1 MKRLSLFLLIIISIA
16 LFSGCKD
23 TADPIPTQQEP
34 ITYTGDGP
42 WLIQTRYETED
53 AVIADI
59 IVNPEQYGVDP
70 SGVEDSAVG
79 IQRALNDARKKNGG
93 TVWLPAGKYRI
104 TRGLNI
110 PAFVTLRGDWQ
121 DPDTGTEYGT
131 ILLMDV
137 PAVSENDQT
146 GSIYISGS
154 AGVMGLTVY
163 YPRQSLEDVRPYPF
177 TFYVNGLGDGY
188 MLQSIVNCTLLN
200 SYKGIGACVQE
211 STPHEMMTVENVKG
225 TVLAVGAEVY
235 NQADVGTWKDLS
247 FSPDYW
253 ANAPEDFSP
262 PDRAA
267 LTEYTKQN
275 TIGLKLGD
283 LEWTQFA
290 HIRLSDF
297 KTGIHIVTGKRIQFA
312 GSIYDARIT
321 NCGTALLA
329 DNMDARW
336 GTVIAK
342 STLSGDRSLVNNSGG
357 QFRLAGVTLQGVHS
371 GTILIDN
378 ADSSEFTDVPH
389 RAPAKPA
396 SHLKVI
402 EADGSGKTDISE
414 ALQSALDALAKTGG
428 TAYLPAGLYR
438 LDKPVTVPAGVEL
451 RGASSVAQR
460 EQGTKSDGTLI
471 LVYPKEYS
479 NYIDAALSEA
489 MITLNGDN
497 AGIRGVRF
505 LYPLNITA
513 AANSKP
519 IMGSGYTIRGKGTG
533 VYAINVAITGGYNG
547 VDFKNCDYHIV
558 KRFVGSCV
566 SNAISVGGNGGLVEG
581 CLQNGNTFCRMGVSQ
596 QFVTPV
602 PETEVFQLVFD
613 PILRNQS
620 VYIQVQKGAKD
631 QVIFNSFGYG
641 VKTLISSGGEA
652 TVFNIGADNI
662 GSDSPMVELWN
673 GSLHVTN
680 MMRYNGI
687 SYSCKD
693 AQLTLYNRLTIARP
707 DETQS
712 VTERNP

>member
-1 MKRLSLFLLIIISIA
+1 MKRLLLLLLILVTVTLIA
-16 LFSGCKD
+16 GCQD
-23 TADPIPTQQEP
+23 ADPIPTQQEP
-34 ITYTGDGP
+34 IAYTGDGP
-42 WLIQTRYETED
+42 WIIQTKYETD
-53 AVIADI
+53 DVVVADI
-59 IVNPEQYGVDP
+59 IVDPQRYDVDP
-70 SGVEDSAVG
+70 TGVKDSAAG
-79 IQRALNDARKKNGG
+79 IQQAINDARKKNGG
-93 TVWLPAGKYRI
+93 TVWLPAGRYRI
-104 TRGLNI
+104 TRALNI

-121 DPDTGTEYGT
+121 DPDKGTEYGT

-137 PAVSENDQT
+137 PAVSENNQT

-163 YPRQSLEDVRPYPF
+163 YPNQSLEDVKPYPF

-211 STPHEMMTVENVKG
+211 GSPHEMMTIENVKG
-225 TVLAVGAEVY
+225 TVLAIGAEVY

-247 FSPDYW
+247 FAPDYW
-253 ANAPEDFSP
+253 ANAPKDFSP
-262 PDRAA
+262 PERDA
-267 LTEYTKQN
+267 LAKYTREN

-312 GSIYDARIT
+312 GSIYDAQVT

-329 DNMDARW
+329 DNMDDRW

-342 STLSGDRSLVNNSGG
+342 SVLSGERSLINNTGG
-357 QFRLAGVTLQGVHS
+357 QFRLAGVTLQGTYS
-371 GTILIDN
+371 GTILVDD
-378 ADSSEFTDVPH
+378 ADASQFAQVPH
-389 RAPAKPA
+389 RAPVQP
-396 SHLKVI
+396 SRNLKVV
-402 EADGSGKTDISE
+402 EADDSGKTDISQT
-414 ALQSALDALAKTGG
+414 LQNALDSLAQSGG
-428 TAYLPAGLYR
+428 IVYLPAGIYR
-438 LDKPVTVPAGVEL
+438 LEKPVTVPAGVEL

-460 EQGTKSDGTLI
+460 EQGAKSDGTLI

-479 NYIDAALSEA
+479 NYVDAALADA
-489 MITLNGDN
+489 MITLKGDN

-505 LYPLNITA
+505 LYPQNITA
-513 AANSKP
+513 AANSQP
-519 IMGSGYTIRGKGTG
+519 IMGSGYTIRGKGAG

-547 VDFKNCDYHIV
+547 IDFKNCDNHII

-566 SNAISVGGNGGLVEG
+566 SNAMSVGGTGGLVEG
-581 CLQNGNTFCRMGVSQ
+581 CLQNGNTFCRMGVSR
-596 QFVTPV
+596 QFVVPV
-602 PETEVFQLVFD
+602 PETQVFQLVFD
-613 PILRNQS
+613 PILRMQS
-620 VYIQVQKGAKD
+620 VYIQVQKGAKN
-631 QVIFNSFGYG
+631 QTIFNSFGYG

-652 TVFNIGADNI
+652 TVFNVGADNI
-662 GSDSPMVELWN
+662 GSNSPMVELWN

-693 AQLTLYNRLTIARP
+693 AQLTLHNRLTIANK
-707 DETQS
+707 DESQS
-712 VTERNP
+712 ITEIDP

>member
-1 MKRLSLFLLIIISIA
+1 MKKRLSLFLILVFVVQ
-16 LFSGCKD
+16 LCGCQEPTD
-23 TADPIPTQQEP
+23 PTQTPQEP

-42 WLIQTRYETED
+42 WIIQTKYETD
-53 AVIADI
+53 DVVVADI
-59 IVNPEQYGVDP
+59 IVDPDHYDVDP
-70 SGVEDSAVG
+70 TGEKDSAVG
-79 IQRALNDARKKNGG
+79 IQRALNDARKRGGG
-93 TVWLPAGKYRI
+93 TVWLPAGQYRI
-104 TRGLNI
+104 TRSFSI

-121 DPDTGTEYGT
+121 DPDKGTEYGT

-137 PAVSENDQT
+137 PTVSENDKT

-163 YPRQSLEDVRPYPF
+163 YPNQSLEAVKPYPF

-211 STPHEMMTVENVKG
+211 TTPHEMMTVENVKG
-225 TVLAVGAEVY
+225 TVLTIGAEVY
-235 NQADVGTWKDLS
+235 NQADVGTWKDVC
-247 FSPDYW
+247 FTPDYW
-253 ANAPEDFSP
+253 ANAPEAFSP
-262 PDRAA
+262 PERNA
-267 LTEYTKQN
+267 LATYTREN
-275 TIGLKLGD
+275 AIGLKLGD

-290 HIRLSDF
+290 HLRLSDF

-312 GSIYDARIT
+312 GSIYDAQVT

-329 DNMDARW
+329 DNMDERW

-342 STLSGDRSLVNNSGG
+342 SLLSGDRSLVNNTGG
-357 QFRLAGVTLQGVHS
+357 QFRLAGVTLQGQSS
-371 GTILIDN
+371 GTILVDDT
-378 ADSSEFTDVPH
+378 AASSFAEVPH

-396 SHLKVI
+396 SNLKVV
-402 EADGSGKTDISE
+402 EADDSGKTDISQT
-414 ALQSALDALAKTGG
+414 LQAALDSLAETGG
-428 TAYLPAGLYR
+428 IAYLPAGLYR
-438 LDKPVTVPAGVEL
+438 LEKPVTVPSGVEL

-460 EQGTKSDGTLI
+460 EQGARSDGTLI

-479 NYIDAALSEA
+479 NYVDAALAPA
-489 MITLNGDN
+489 MVTLSGDN

-505 LYPLNITA
+505 LYPQNITA
-513 AANSKP
+513 AAKSQAIK
-519 IMGSGYTIRGKGTG
+519 GSGYTIRGKGAG

-547 VDFKNCDYHIV
+547 IDFKNCDNHII

-566 SNAISVGGNGGLVEG
+566 SNGMSVGGTGGLVEG

-596 QFVTPV
+596 QFVTAV
-602 PETEVFQLVFD
+602 PEAQVFQLVFD
-613 PILRNQS
+613 PILRQQS
-620 VYIQVQKGAKD
+620 VYIQVQKGAKE

-662 GSDSPMVELWN
+662 GTFSPMIDLWE
-673 GSLHVTN
+673 GSMHVTN

-687 SYSCKD
+687 SYDCENAK
-693 AQLTLYNRLTIARP
+693 LELHNRLTIAQK

-712 VTERNP
+712 VTKP